1 MTNARDNSVKQLF
14 EMYNVVTGVALTLAI
29 VNIVD
34 SDGPLIPIKS
44 GLAAINFLTFAAVI
58 VPFHQGAVRY
68 LYATYV
74 EGGGSSRI
82 MRGALAMDFFILF
95 AEGCLF
101 VALAALI
108 GRANLFTG
116 ALIALLILDCA
127 WGFLATLAFTGA
139 QAQKAERKWSLI
151 NMLAAALLI
160 FLYIFGP
167 KILSGWD
174 IDMEIAVSSIITAV
188 GTFIFRLRDNTLCS
202 ARAR

>member
-1 MTNARDNSVKQLF
+1 MTNARENSVKQLS

-29 VNIVD
+29 VNVVD
-34 SDGPLIPIKS
+34 SDAPLIPIKS
-44 GLAAINFLTFAAVI
+44 GLVAINFLTFAAVI
-58 VPFHQGAVRY
+58 VPFHQGTVRH

-108 GRANLFTG
+108 GKANLFTG
-116 ALIALLILDCA
+116 TLIALLILDSA

-139 QAQKAERKWSLI
+139 QAQKAERKWSLL
-151 NMLAAALLI
+151 NLLTAALLI

-174 IDMEIAVSSIITAV
+174 IDMEIAVFVVCLVRTIIDYY
-188 GTFIFRLRDNTLCS
+188 GSWDFYFPPKG
-202 ARAR
+202 